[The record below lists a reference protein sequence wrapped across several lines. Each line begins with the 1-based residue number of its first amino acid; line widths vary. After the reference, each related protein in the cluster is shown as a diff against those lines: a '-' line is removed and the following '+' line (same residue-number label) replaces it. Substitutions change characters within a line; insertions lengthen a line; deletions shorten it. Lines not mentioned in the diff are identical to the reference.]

1 MTGQD
6 RVVFSISMDI
16 SDNIQLFSII
26 KASSLE
32 TEVIWPVNL
41 KQEKL
46 AKHAKMCYLS
56 ELFQKAVSGK

>member
-1 MTGQD
+1 MAGPD

-16 SDNIQLFSII
+16 SDNIQIFSII
-26 KASSLE
+26 KASSWE
-32 TEVIWPVNL
+32 TEVTVNL

-56 ELFQKAVSGK
+56 ELFQKAISGK